1 MQGKILVDQVGP
13 DAGIAVDEGRA
24 STTDEMIAG
33 DVNNISKREEN
44 QTFLV
49 IFNHYEKFP
58 KLLLNT
64 GCVDETLV
72 S

>member
-44 QTFLV
+44 KTF
-49 IFNHYEKFP
+49 FSDFQYTMKNFP
-58 KLLLNT
+58 NYF
-64 GCVDETLV
+64 
-72 S
+72 